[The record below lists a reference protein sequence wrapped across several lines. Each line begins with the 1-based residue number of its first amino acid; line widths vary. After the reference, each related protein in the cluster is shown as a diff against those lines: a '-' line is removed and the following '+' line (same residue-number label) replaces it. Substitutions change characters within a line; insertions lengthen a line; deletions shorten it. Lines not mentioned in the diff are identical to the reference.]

1 MKPIVFLWPLVA
13 AVLLAWSGCA
23 KKSDI
28 RAQTAALE
36 KVFPGLAAAVAAQN
50 QAAGQAAPEDSKACV
65 VAAVSAASRSDF
77 AVGVILLS
85 QAVRIP
91 GLSPEQIMAVQ
102 ELRRA
107 WVIDLTNRAA
117 KGDESAKAAL
127 AAIQDA
133 R

>member
-1 MKPIVFLWPLVA
+1 MKPVAVFWPLVA

-50 QAAGQAAPEDSKACV
+50 QAAAQALPADPKGCV
-65 VAAVSAASRSDF
+65 VAAVSAVSRNDF
-77 AVGVILLS
+77 ALGVILLS

-91 GLSPEQIMAVQ
+91 GLSAEQIMAVQ
-102 ELRRA
+102 ELRRT

-127 AAIQDA
+127 AAIQEA